1 MFTSNAFAVGSAI
14 CIATGSM
21 FISELRG
28 RVPLLQLARW
38 QLVFAFFLTA
48 LMSLLLGGW
57 KTIGLWQFGY
67 LAASGLFGI
76 AIASTTYYGTIYV
89 AGPRITALLFALTS
103 PIALLLGYV
112 FLGEVISALQGMG
125 IALVMLG
132 VVLALDIAWSTVF
145 RPALP
150 DGPVRRS
157 PWLGVSLGLITA
169 SGQAIGTLFARPVM
183 ATGVEPFSAMAVRSG
198 LAAAFFLALM
208 VFPIGRVKAEKFEMK
223 SLVLASSSTF
233 FGMFLGMSLLMAALH
248 GGNVGI
254 VSTLSSMTPVL
265 ILPMVWA
272 RTGKRPPVMAWLGA
286 VLAIAGTAL
295 ISLG

>member
-1 MFTSNAFAVGSAI
+1 LLTSNAFAVGSAI

-21 FISELRG
+21 FISELKG

-38 QLVFAFFLTA
+38 QLVLAFLLTA
-48 LMSLLLGGW
+48 FMSLLLGGW
-57 KTIGLWQFGY
+57 KTIGPWQFGY

-103 PIALLLGYV
+103 PLALLLGYV
-112 FLGEVISALQGMG
+112 FLGEVISALQGLG
-125 IALVMLG
+125 IALVMAG
-132 VVLALDIAWSTVF
+132 VVLALDISWSTIF
-145 RPALP
+145 KRAA
-150 DGPVRRS
+150 DGDADKGS
-157 PWLGVSLGLITA
+157 PWLGISLGLITA

-198 LAAAFFLALM
+198 LAALFFLALM
-208 VFPIGRVKAEKFEMK
+208 VFPLGRAKAPKFEIK

-265 ILPMVWA
+265 ILPLVWA
-272 RTGKRPPVMAWLGA
+272 RSGKRPAVSAWIGA
-286 VLAIAGTAL
+286 LLAIAGTAL